1 MGSMGDCG
9 RKQIVVD
16 TGLKFIQK
24 LKFYRQEIARKADKF
39 GNMSATVGVCTVDP
53 ALLELVKKLKFKSS
67 AVGEAIV
74 MKVDL
79 EKQIV
84 IEDETLEDVTID
96 ELRDSLCEHEP
107 RFVAYSFCHTH
118 GDGHKSYPLAFL
130 FSSPPG
136 CKTEMAMM
144 YAGSKNTLVR
154 ETKMTRLLEVRDL
167 EDLTEEWVKKTLKLT

>member
-1 MGSMGDCG
+1 LWTQADSG
-9 RKQIVVD
+9 RYWVQIHPEV
-16 TGLKFIQK
+16 KFS
-24 LKFYRQEIARKADKF
+24 IAKKSRENRTNLERH
-39 GNMSATVGVCTVDP
+39 NMSATVGVCTVDP

-167 EDLTEEWVKKTLKLT
+167 EDLTEEWVKKTLKLS